1 MCVVALPG
9 VSLFFLLKRRA
20 HICTAETCMEFV
32 FSPQCRKSINEAF
45 LPLLLFL
52 FVSFTGRADL
62 GRSTQLQGAV
72 EASPGEVTFS
82 RGCPCLRVNPVGSAG
97 HGCLLW
103 LHVSAAYFGCMF
115 QLRIL
120 AATHLQQ
127 PRWHGTLGG
136 RATVEGHVQQ
146 LAEDTAKKVQSSSG
160 LTLGA
165 IQIVIFRQLVLIGRS
180 IASNL
185 FWPHL
190 GRRRAL
196 QPCPMLSV
204 VQ

>member
-103 LHVSAAYFGCMF
+103 LHVSAAYFGCTF

-120 AATHLQQ
+120 AACFSCVFWLPPTCSSHDGMGHLVAE
-127 PRWHGTLGG
+127 PRWRDTCSNWLRTPQRKS
-136 RATVEGHVQQ
+136 RAH
-146 LAEDTAKKVQSSSG
+146 
-160 LTLGA
+160 
-165 IQIVIFRQLVLIGRS
+165 LV
-180 IASNL
+180 
-185 FWPHL
+185 
-190 GRRRAL
+190 
-196 QPCPMLSV
+196 
-204 VQ
+204 